1 MATNPNTISTS
12 EMEGILNTLQAENQ
26 DILKAQSADFA
37 KNAYSDGSELFYN
50 ADGDMNAETFGTN
63 SGVYVGSLSAQ
74 GNMVAMM
81 LNTGNINPIEDTIGA
96 SGWGQKPVTYTKG
109 MKPYLTGYF
118 RKYFQDPTKC
128 TFGANSAMPA
138 LTAVMPDKY
147 TDMPGNFLY
156 YVDLQLTRLT
166 GSDLFNNFY
175 FINSFNQALGW
186 ISTTNDYIAGL
197 KNAEGNNLA
206 YYGSKNYVDLVTQG
220 FNKYQQG
227 QALVQT
233 FNRIGKMVDSVPTGY
248 FGTPNAV
255 AKTLVDLGVGFI
267 GNLTARLTNAG
278 VNFQDIYNPVYTP
291 IISQTLTSI
300 TNQSDLATVQQ
311 VVGSNIRVIT
321 SLLDYTNIQAVSG
334 IPNDSAFTDLAA
346 AGKDLYQR
354 APNFTFTTG
363 SAVAA
368 MIQNIQAEVSANV
381 ESISTTT
388 SLLTPEI
395 IASLRTFLPQTI
407 NNKPAS
413 LINVIGMASGYLTES
428 MNNVNFGIARLFATS
443 YGPTLRQ
450 LLTDIT
456 QYYGEVALSDAEA
469 KEAESYRPMPPVA
482 QITRENPIYGTLF
495 NRGKNSVPVQAPGY
509 NTYWSINLDK
519 KKKAYLDLLNTIV
532 NDKTGEIPDIVN
544 QINTNYDYVCQQ
556 LYYEYKNYNK
566 ANISTTAFSDNSQI
580 FSFVSSLPENGAD
593 PLNIG
598 TDYLLYGMCQ
608 QNASGDL
615 AKAILGQSK
624 NNQILANAGV
634 RIKGIV

>member
-1 MATNPNTISTS
+1 MSTNPNTISTS
-12 EMEGILNTLQAENQ
+12 DMQSILNTLQAESQ
-26 DILKAQSADFA
+26 SILKAQSANFN
-37 KNAYSDGSELFYN
+37 KNAYSDGSEIFFN
-50 ADGDMNAETFGTN
+50 ANGDALAETFGTN
-63 SGVYVGSLSAQ
+63 SGVYVGSLSSQ
-74 GNMVAMM
+74 GSMIAMM
-81 LNTGNINPIEDTIGA
+81 LNRGKIKRNSTETGMTPHM
-96 SGWGQKPVTYTKG
+96 S
-109 MKPYLTGYF
+109 GYF
-118 RKYFQDPTKC
+118 RQYYQDPTQC
-128 TFGANSAMPA
+128 TFGANTIMPA
-138 LTAVMPDKY
+138 LTGVMPDKY

-166 GSDLFNNFY
+166 GSNLFDNFY

-186 ISTTNDYIAGL
+186 ITTTNDYIAGL
-197 KNAEGNNLA
+197 KNAEGNGLA
-206 YYGSKNYVDLVTQG
+206 YYGSTNYVDLVTQG

-227 QALVQT
+227 RALITT
-233 FNRIGKMVDSVPTGY
+233 FNRIGKMVESVPTGY

-255 AKTLVDLGVGFI
+255 ARTLIDLGVGFI
-267 GNLTARLTNAG
+267 GNLTAKLTSAG
-278 VNFQDIYNPVYTP
+278 VNFQDIYNPVYTS
-291 IISQTLTSI
+291 IISQTLSTI
-300 TNQSDLATVQQ
+300 TNSADLATVQQ
-311 VVGSNIRVIT
+311 VVGSNIRVIS
-321 SLLDYTNIQAVSG
+321 SLLDYTSIQAVSG
-334 IPNDSAFTDLAA
+334 ITNDSAFPDLAA

-395 IASLRTFLPQTI
+395 IASLRTFLPQTVD
-407 NNKPAS
+407 NKPAS
-413 LINVIGMASGYLTES
+413 IINVIGMASGYLTDA
-428 MNNVNFGIARLFATS
+428 MNNVNFGIARLYATS

-450 LLTDIT
+450 LFTDMS
-456 QYYGEVALSDAEA
+456 QYYGEVALSDEEVRA
-469 KEAESYRPMPPVA
+469 STNYTPNPPVA
-482 QITRENPIYGTLF
+482 KANGDLGYQTDIG
-495 NRGKNSVPVQAPGY
+495 RGSLPVEAPGY
-509 NTYWSINLDK
+509 NTYWSYNLGLK
-519 KKKAYLDLLNTIV
+519 KQAYYALLNTIV
-532 NDKTGEIPDIVN
+532 NDKSGEIPDIVN

-566 ANISTTAFSDNSQI
+566 ANMLTTAFSDNSQL

-615 AKAILGQSK
+615 AKAVLGQGK
-624 NNQILANAGV
+624 NNQLLANAGV